1 MSEQDKQAAK
11 EYVRR
16 SATQVRQAA
25 KNSGRAAKVAAKIA
39 AEEAGDV
46 AEGINDTAEEAVAA
60 IKPSVKPNWQLFMG
74 PMGKSMLGFGIA
86 IGAAIYATH
95 QTTKAAEAAALRK
108 R

>member
-46 AEGINDTAEEAVAA
+46 VEEINDTAEEAVAA
-60 IKPSVKPNWQLFMG
+60 VKPTFNWHLITG